1 MKSSDK
7 AVKDYFSALLDEPKP
22 TPIAVFSPLQK
33 LLDGVKSDDSL
44 LREDVKPERI
54 KTSQVET
61 FSPTFAEPLK
71 FPTIQEIS
79 EQVIQDPPKVSDSLL
94 ATSAVGSPTIDEPL
108 SEPDRSVS
116 EQVSATMDTAPSAL
130 LEQPPVED
138 APFQVLY
145 FDVAGV
151 VLAVPL
157 EDLGGIYRIEED
169 SIRQLIGKPNWFMGL
184 MLHRE
189 RQFNVVNSALWIMP
203 EKYNEEL
210 AEKLNYQYLVMLKDS
225 NWGFACE
232 KLITTS
238 LLAPADVNWR
248 QTMGKRPWLRGMV
261 KQKMCALLNVDAL
274 TELLNTGRNG

>member
-108 SEPDRSVS
+108 SESDR
-116 EQVSATMDTAPSAL
+116 QIA
-130 LEQPPVED
+130 
-138 APFQVLY
+138 
-145 FDVAGV
+145 
-151 VLAVPL
+151 LAVGPGL
-157 EDLGGIYRIEED
+157 A
-169 SIRQLIGKPNWFMGL
+169 KKGL
-184 MLHRE
+184 ML
-189 RQFNVVNSALWIMP
+189 VGL
-203 EKYNEEL
+203 
-210 AEKLNYQYLVMLKDS
+210 
-225 NWGFACE
+225 
-232 KLITTS
+232 
-238 LLAPADVNWR
+238 DVIGR
-248 QTMGKRPWLRGMV
+248 S
-261 KQKMCALLNVDAL
+261 L
-274 TELLNTGRNG
+274 TEVNVTSPTCFREIHDQTGFSVADAFVQAIEVSVGQTKMAGG